1 MSAHSKI
8 VFSTNSDFQHEEEK
22 TLETVSNEHQQLRVW
37 LKRLGGGRVV
47 SLVKGFIGKE
57 EDLQS
62 LGKLLKTKCSSG
74 GTVKNGEILIQ
85 GDHRDKI
92 VNFLNQKG
100 YKAKASGG

>member
-8 VFSTNSDFQHEEEK
+8 VFSTDSDFQDEKEK
-22 TLETVSNEHQQLRVW
+22 TLETLSNEQQQLRVW

-47 SLVKGFIGKE
+47 SLVKGFIGKD
-57 EDLQS
+57 EDLLS

-85 GDHRDKI
+85 GDHREKI

>member
-1 MSAHSKI
+1 MGKKSKI
-8 VFSTNSDFQHEEEK
+8 VFSTNPDFQDEKEK
-22 TLETVSNEHQQLRVW
+22 TVDSLSNEKQQLRVW
-37 LKRLGGGRVV
+37 LKRLGGGRIVT
-47 SLVKGFIGKE
+47 LVKGIKGKD

-74 GTVKNGEILIQ
+74 GTVKNGEILVQ

-92 VNFLNQKG
+92 VNLLNQTG

>member
-1 MSAHSKI
+1 MSGHSKI
-8 VFSTNSDFQHEEEK
+8 VFSTNPDFQGEKEK
-22 TLETVSNEHQQLRVW
+22 TVETMLNEQQQLRVW
-37 LKRLGGGRVV
+37 LKRLGGGRLV
-47 SLVKGFIGKE
+47 SLVKGFNGKD

-62 LGKLLKTKCSSG
+62 LGKQLKTKCSTG

-100 YKAKASGG
+100 YKAKVSGG

>member
-1 MSAHSKI
+1 MSGHSKI
-8 VFSTNSDFQHEEEK
+8 VFSTNSDFQYEEEK
-22 TLETVSNEHQQLRVW
+22 TLETISNEQQQLRVW

-62 LGKLLKTKCSSG
+62 LEKLLKTKCSSG